1 MLTEASKLSVTSRTQ
16 IYQAASNR
24 IGSAGDISR
33 ARNLLSEYLSDDA
46 LENAENSLNWTYTQH
61 LIGADRFAEAEA
73 LIDEFPDSNR
83 INALISLANSV
94 FNRDEQ
100 KHKSYAAALIEKAR
114 AQLPPKP
121 ETSAEMSNLIQII
134 SAYSRIE
141 PSEAFR
147 MIDALIQPINEIAEA
162 SVIVNGFQGYSVR
175 QGEIIVSPGNSLGIY
190 FDTSIFR
197 NLSQIDF
204 DRTLNTIGGLSRREM
219 RLSFKQQLLEG
230 L

>member
-1 MLTEASKLSVTSRTQ
+1 
-16 IYQAASNR
+16 
-24 IGSAGDISR
+24 
-33 ARNLLSEYLSDDA
+33 
-46 LENAENSLNWTYTQH
+46 
-61 LIGADRFAEAEA
+61 
-73 LIDEFPDSNR
+73 
-83 INALISLANSV
+83 
-94 FNRDEQ
+94 
-100 KHKSYAAALIEKAR
+100 LIEKAR

-121 ETSAEMSNLIQII
+121 ETNAEMSNMIQII

-141 PSEAFR
+141 PTEAFR

-162 SVIVNGFQGYSVR
+162 SVIVNGFQGSSYSVR
-175 QGEIIVSPGNSLGIY
+175 QGEMIVSQGNSLGIY

>member
-1 MLTEASKLSVTSRTQ
+1 
-16 IYQAASNR
+16 
-24 IGSAGDISR
+24 
-33 ARNLLSEYLSDDA
+33 
-46 LENAENSLNWTYTQH
+46 
-61 LIGADRFAEAEA
+61 
-73 LIDEFPDSNR
+73 
-83 INALISLANSV
+83 
-94 FNRDEQ
+94 
-100 KHKSYAAALIEKAR
+100 
-114 AQLPPKP
+114 
-121 ETSAEMSNLIQII
+121 MSNMIQII

-141 PSEAFR
+141 PTEAFR

-162 SVIVNGFQGYSVR
+162 SVIVNGFQGSSYSVR
-175 QGEIIVSPGNSLGIY
+175 QGEMIVSQGNSLGIY